1 MTDENG
7 DLLPWCEHCS
17 GSGLEAFDPC
27 SDTPHTDT
35 TPCSDCM
42 GLPLLEELE

>member
-7 DLLPWCEHCS
+7 DLVLGCKPCS
-17 GSGLEAFDPC
+17 GSGLEGFDPD

-42 GLPLLEELE
+42 GLPLLEDIL